1 MEDKQMTASLLERV
15 ESLERRLT
23 LWRLIAGL
31 SLLTIILAVFVT
43 VSVRS
48 SRANEDERV
57 LRVRGLVIE
66 DSQGRPRILLGA
78 PVPKATGRKRQD
90 DSTGIILVGENGADR
105 ITIGVPTPPPQIGG
119 RVAQRMSPGAG
130 LVIDDM
136 NGNERGGIAVLD
148 NGRGAV
154 CLDYPEPIERE
165 AVCLGVVP
173 EMLAGLLINAPGGDA
188 NERAMVGVLND
199 GTSLL
204 KLADAHGNERTIL
217 QVQGESPA
225 QLLVLDPKL
234 KTKVD
239 VFEKIKP

>member
-1 MEDKQMTASLLERV
+1 MEQKQMTASLLERV

-31 SLLTIILAVFVT
+31 GLLFIILAVFVT
-43 VSVRS
+43 ASVRS

-78 PVPKATGRKRQD
+78 PVPKVAGRKRQD
-90 DSTGIILVGENGADR
+90 ETLGIILVGENGADR

-119 RVAQRMSPGAG
+119 KVVQRISPGAG
-130 LVIDDM
+130 LVVDDVD
-136 NGNERGGIAVLD
+136 GNERGGIGVLD

-154 CLDYPEPIERE
+154 CLDYPEPVERE
-165 AVCLGVVP
+165 AVCLGILP

-188 NERAMVGVLND
+188 SERAMLGVLKD
-199 GTSLL
+199 GTSYL
-204 KLADAHGNERTIL
+204 KLADTGGNERSRL